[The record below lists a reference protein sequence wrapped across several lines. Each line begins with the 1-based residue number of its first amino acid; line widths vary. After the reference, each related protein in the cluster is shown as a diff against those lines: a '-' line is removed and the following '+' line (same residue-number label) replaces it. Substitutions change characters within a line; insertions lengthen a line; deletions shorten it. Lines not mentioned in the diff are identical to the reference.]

1 MSATDVKKRN
11 PKLGMVKSVSSVQR
25 NKNFNIALN
34 ELDEAIRQLGDVS
47 HLEHD
52 TNLVLHIMS
61 LVENISNITI
71 TGVEKKKLVID
82 KICGLFPISNNDR
95 DKEKLS
101 KLIDFLCEQKLVTK
115 VSNVAVMSKSLCGF
129 LLKKV
134 IT

>member
-134 IT
+134 VA